1 MINIFNEFPYIDFC
15 FFKYIYILNKEQ
27 QILFF
32 YENNK

>member
-1 MINIFNEFPYIDFC
+1 MINIFNGFPYIDFC
-15 FFKYIYILNKEQ
+15 FFKYILNKEQ